1 MQFTLSIEFIIIIL
15 YHFKNI
21 AYFKIKIFIL
31 NLNFIKK
38 GKKKRSNAYKVK
50 FIYSFK
56 YFFNEQYPFGT
67 LVKFLLIINVIPS
80 TNL

>member
-38 GKKKRSNAYKVK
+38 GKKKDQTHIKLNL
-50 FIYSFK
+50 FTHLNI
-56 YFFNEQYPFGT
+56 
-67 LVKFLLIINVIPS
+67 FLMNNIHLE
-80 TNL
+80 L